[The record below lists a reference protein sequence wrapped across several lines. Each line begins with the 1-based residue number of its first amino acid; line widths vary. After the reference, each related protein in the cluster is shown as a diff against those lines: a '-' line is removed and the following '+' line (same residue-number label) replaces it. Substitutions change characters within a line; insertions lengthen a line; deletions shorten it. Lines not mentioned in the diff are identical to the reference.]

1 MHFFDLLAINVYFCT
16 SSSCA
21 LLLGTQKKKPTT
33 LDIEIYCHDKLCR
46 AGKNDEIH
54 LNTEKRHKN

>member
-1 MHFFDLLAINVYFCT
+1 MFIFVHLPPAPCSWVL
-16 SSSCA
+16 
-21 LLLGTQKKKPTT
+21 KKNQPTT